1 MSTERPR
8 ARGSDESEPSSDEL
22 TVFFNLLNEFKTN
35 GCNLLLV
42 GDAPRSIFT
51 RASAQLFG
59 DADAMRYRI
68 LAVTDATSQ
77 SIADRLPDPNTTPR
91 PLSETTHV
99 LNHTAVPRSITCV
112 DDPSTPDTLSDIR
125 ETQIADP
132 QLRGLQSALVE
143 ALVDASNDADVL
155 RPADVRV
162 GLDSLDP
169 LVGHY
174 GIDVV
179 RNCLR
184 TVGRQVHDYDAMA
197 HYALRKPYESEAAQA
212 LAEQMDAVIE
222 LRAVD
227 PDEHDHD
234 AEERWHIDSEDLQMQ
249 WTPL

>member
-1 MSTERPR
+1 MERPR
-8 ARGSDESEPSSDEL
+8 ARGSDEGEPESDGL
-22 TVFFNLLNEFKTN
+22 TEFFNLLNEFKTN

-59 DADAMRYRI
+59 DADAMRYRV
-68 LAVTDATSQ
+68 LAVTDATPQ

-99 LNHTAVPRSITCV
+99 LNHTAVPRSVTNA
-112 DDPSTPDTLSDIR
+112 DDLSTPDTLADIR

-132 QLRGLQSALVE
+132 QLHGLQSALVD
-143 ALVDASNDADVL
+143 ALADASDDADVI

-162 GLDSLDP
+162 GVDSLDP

-184 TVGRQVHDYDAMA
+184 TVGRHVHDHDAMA
-197 HYALRKPYESEAAQA
+197 HYALRKPHESDATKA
-212 LAEQMDAVIE
+212 LAEEMDAVIE

-227 PDEHDHD
+227 PDKHDHD
-234 AEERWHIDSEDLQMQ
+234 AEERWHISSEDLQMQ